1 MSTAFA
7 NKILDRDRDRMG
19 TSADEALTL
28 DRDYGAFH
36 ENVQA
41 EKLAFRWDQKAQPV
55 EGAPHDLR
63 IIADLSIM
71 FRAK

>member
-28 DRDYGAFH
+28 DRDYGAFR

-41 EKLAFRWDQKAQPV
+41 EKLAFQWDEKAQLGGKV
-55 EGAPHDLR
+55 
-63 IIADLSIM
+63 IA
-71 FRAK
+71 RP